1 MAIRVE
7 DGGEGDEVDPG
18 AENGEVLP
26 FSSLVTMSSWPS
38 LLETLL
44 VEVEVATEAV
54 ADAGEVSLLFATLSN
69 SISRICSWRISSLES
84 GIKYFRTYK
93 HYISSV
99 GVSAFFPTC
108 FFSSLVFFLCFFPH
122 LLISPSHYRIR

>member
-1 MAIRVE
+1 MAISVE

-18 AENGEVLP
+18 TENGEVLP
-26 FSSLVTMSSWPS
+26 FSSLVTSSWPS

-54 ADAGEVSLLFATLSN
+54 ADGVVSLLFCSN

-99 GVSAFFPTC
+99 QSF
-108 FFSSLVFFLCFFPH
+108 H
-122 LLISPSHYRIR
+122 

>member
-1 MAIRVE
+1 MAISVE

-54 ADAGEVSLLFATLSN
+54 ADAGEVSLLAIATLSN

-84 GIKYFRTYK
+84 GIKYFRT
-93 HYISSV
+93 
-99 GVSAFFPTC
+99 
-108 FFSSLVFFLCFFPH
+108 
-122 LLISPSHYRIR
+122 

>member
-99 GVSAFFPTC
+99 QS
-108 FFSSLVFFLCFFPH
+108 FL
-122 LLISPSHYRIR
+122 

>member
-1 MAIRVE
+1 MAISVE

-18 AENGEVLP
+18 TENGEVLP
-26 FSSLVTMSSWPS
+26 FSSLVTSSWPS

-54 ADAGEVSLLFATLSN
+54 ADGVVSLLFWSN

-84 GIKYFRTYK
+84 GIKYFRT
-93 HYISSV
+93 
-99 GVSAFFPTC
+99 
-108 FFSSLVFFLCFFPH
+108 
-122 LLISPSHYRIR
+122 

>member
-18 AENGEVLP
+18 TENGEVLP
-26 FSSLVTMSSWPS
+26 FSSLVTSSWPS

-54 ADAGEVSLLFATLSN
+54 ADGVVSLLFWSN

-84 GIKYFRTYK
+84 GIKYFRT
-93 HYISSV
+93 
-99 GVSAFFPTC
+99 
-108 FFSSLVFFLCFFPH
+108 
-122 LLISPSHYRIR
+122 

>member
-1 MAIRVE
+1 MAISVE

-18 AENGEVLP
+18 TENGEVLP
-26 FSSLVTMSSWPS
+26 FSSLVTSSWPS

-54 ADAGEVSLLFATLSN
+54 ADGVVSLLFWSN

-99 GVSAFFPTC
+99 QS
-108 FFSSLVFFLCFFPH
+108 FL
-122 LLISPSHYRIR
+122 

>member
-1 MAIRVE
+1 MAISVE

-18 AENGEVLP
+18 TENGEVLP

-54 ADAGEVSLLFATLSN
+54 ADGVVSLLFWSN

-84 GIKYFRTYK
+84 GIKYFRT
-93 HYISSV
+93 
-99 GVSAFFPTC
+99 
-108 FFSSLVFFLCFFPH
+108 
-122 LLISPSHYRIR
+122 

>member
-1 MAIRVE
+1 MAISVE

-54 ADAGEVSLLFATLSN
+54 ADGVVSLLFWSN

-99 GVSAFFPTC
+99 QSF
-108 FFSSLVFFLCFFPH
+108 H
-122 LLISPSHYRIR
+122 